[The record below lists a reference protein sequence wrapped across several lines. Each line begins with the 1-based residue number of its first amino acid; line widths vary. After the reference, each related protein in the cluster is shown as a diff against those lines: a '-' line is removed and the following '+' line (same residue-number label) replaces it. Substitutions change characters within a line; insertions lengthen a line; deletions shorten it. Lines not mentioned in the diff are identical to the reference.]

1 VKAGKLPSEKA
12 AELRAL
18 LDEALSLY
26 RRGSCYEAVRR
37 MIAFYKRLANP

>member
-26 RRGSCYEAVRR
+26 RQGSCYEAVRR